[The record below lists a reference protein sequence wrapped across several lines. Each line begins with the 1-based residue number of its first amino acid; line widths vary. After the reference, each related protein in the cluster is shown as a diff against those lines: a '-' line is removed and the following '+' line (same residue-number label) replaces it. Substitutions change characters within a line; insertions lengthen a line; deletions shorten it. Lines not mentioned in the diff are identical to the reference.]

1 MELDELKHTWDLLN
15 RKLEEDKSLKE
26 SLILEVIRAKA
37 DKSVNKLVNYDILSF
52 VLLILLVPFIAYA
65 YFHYSGQFRLW
76 DIYTIYAM
84 AVCLSGI
91 VWYVLKIRIL
101 MKVDLS
107 QKISANI
114 YYTNRY
120 NILVKREKLLMNM
133 IVGPVFPI
141 LAIFMLI
148 EMNSR
153 AYLWIGVISL
163 FVLASM
169 TTYWSYK
176 RIYDKNISSILKSL
190 GEIKD
195 LEEKE

>member
-1 MELDELKHTWDLLN
+1 M
-15 RKLEEDKSLKE
+15 
-26 SLILEVIRAKA
+26 I
-37 DKSVNKLVNYDILSF
+37 
-52 VLLILLVPFIAYA
+52 PFIAYA
-65 YFHYSGQFRLW
+65 YFRYSGQFSLW

-153 AYLWIGVISL
+153 VYLWIGVISL
-163 FVLASM
+163 FVLAAM

-176 RIYDKNISSILKSL
+176 RIYEKNISSILKSL

-195 LEEKE
+195 LEEKD

>member
-1 MELDELKHTWDLLN
+1 MELDELKNTWELLN

-26 SLILEVIRAKA
+26 SLILEVIRTKA
-37 DKSVNKLVNYDILSF
+37 DKSLSKLVNYDILSF
-52 VLLILLVPFIAYA
+52 VILILLLPCIAYA
-65 YFHYSGQFRLW
+65 YSRYSGQFNLW

-84 AVCLSGI
+84 LVCISGI
-91 VWYVLKIRIL
+91 GWYMLKIRIL

-107 QKISANI
+107 QKISENI

-120 NILVKREKLLMNM
+120 NIWIKREKLLMNM

-148 EMNSR
+148 EMNTG
-153 AYLWIGVISL
+153 AYLWLGVISL
-163 FVLASM
+163 FVLASVL
-169 TTYWSYK
+169 TYWSYK
-176 RIYDKNISSILKSL
+176 RIYEKNISSILKSL